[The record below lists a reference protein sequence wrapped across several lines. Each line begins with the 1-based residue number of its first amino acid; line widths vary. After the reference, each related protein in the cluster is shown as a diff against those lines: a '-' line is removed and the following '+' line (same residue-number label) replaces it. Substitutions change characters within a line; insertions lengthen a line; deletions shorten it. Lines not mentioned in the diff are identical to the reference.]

1 MWPVT
6 SQLENIFRWLLLLLL
21 LCHSCAIVRSYVYYT
36 QHNSLEFYCNICFPR
51 DFIVLCTQQMQTNCY
66 FQFISL
72 KKEKMVLRN
81 RIPTIRG
88 KLERAHHSTN
98 SNDKRNV
105 LVHRSL
111 ALSGNAG
118 IIMFIIIC
126 FRFLCQPVSYARNG
140 NNRKQRTRHDIRFFS
155 DDLPLFWEYIARRIE
170 RKKKVSINIYILI

>member
-1 MWPVT
+1 MHT
-6 SQLENIFRWLLLLLL
+6 TNANELLFSV
-21 LCHSCAIVRSYVYYT
+21 HFIEERKNGST
-36 QHNSLEFYCNICFPR
+36 QSH
-51 DFIVLCTQQMQTNCY
+51 
-66 FQFISL
+66 
-72 KKEKMVLRN
+72 
-81 RIPTIRG
+81 TIRG

-126 FRFLCQPVSYARNG
+126 FRFLCHPVSYARNG

-155 DDLPLFWEYIARRIE
+155 DDLPLF
-170 RKKKVSINIYILI
+170 